1 MLNKIVTA
9 TLFPKAKTR
18 FKQQL
23 NNIVK
28 QFYQDI
34 QQMSKNYD
42 YENLDNIYNKA
53 IDEIKKISSES
64 QNSIKQKELT
74 NEFLNKISITY
85 EIEKQKEKN
94 LNDKFDVVF
103 QKMKDMTIDEKQYW
117 IFNSRKKVV
126 MKNGILYLLNEYG
139 TKKDVFPYL
148 NKIQSNNFNQFKNNY
163 IKYINDFEAGF
174 LYIEYLDETAK
185 YARLIVLNKYDET
198 KSDSL
203 GNDYEIYKH
212 DNNNQ
217 FILHNFKTN
226 ELFLI
231 SLRNEKQIY
240 EYKGQLFINKPIIGN
255 KVKVKND
262 KINSSWKHVNRL
274 S

>member
-9 TLFPKAKTR
+9 TLFPKSKL
-18 FKQQL
+18 KQKL

-34 QQMSKNYD
+34 QQMSKNYY

-53 IDEIKKISSES
+53 INEIKNISDTY
-64 QNSIKQKELT
+64 KHKELT
-74 NEFLNKISITY
+74 NDFLNKVSITY

-94 LNDKFDVVF
+94 LNEKFDVVF
-103 QKMKDMTIDEKQYW
+103 QKMKDMTTDEKQYW

-126 MKNGILYLLNEYG
+126 MKNGILYLLNEDG
-139 TKKDVFPYL
+139 TKTDVFPYL
-148 NKIQSNNFNQFKNNY
+148 NKIQSNNFNQFKNYY
-163 IKYINDFEAGF
+163 IKYFNDFEAGF

-185 YARLIVLNKYDET
+185 YARLIVLG
-198 KSDSL
+198 KSDTIE
-203 GNDYEIYKH
+203 NDYEIYKH
-212 DNNNQ
+212 DNNKQ

-262 KINSSWKHVNRL
+262 KINGDWKHVHRL

>member
-1 MLNKIVTA
+1 MLKKIVKSK
-9 TLFPKAKTR
+9 LFPKVKL
-18 FKQQL
+18 KQQL
-23 NNIVK
+23 NDIVK

-34 QQMSKNYD
+34 QQMSQNYD
-42 YENLDNIYNKA
+42 YENLDNIYKKVIN
-53 IDEIKKISSES
+53 EIKNISDTD
-64 QNSIKQKELT
+64 KHKELT
-74 NEFLNKISITY
+74 NDFLNKVSITY

-103 QKMKDMTIDEKQYW
+103 QKMKDMTKDEKQYW

-126 MKNGILYLLNEYG
+126 MKNGILYLLHEDG
-139 TKKDVFPYL
+139 TKTDVFPYL

-185 YARLIVLNKYDET
+185 YAKLIVLG
-198 KSDSL
+198 KSDTID
-203 GNDYEIYKH
+203 NDYEIYKH
-212 DNNNQ
+212 DNNKQ
-217 FILHNFKTN
+217 FILHNFRTN

-255 KVKVKND
+255 RVKVKND

>member
-1 MLNKIVTA
+1 MLKKIVTSK
-9 TLFPKAKTR
+9 LFPKAKL
-18 FKQQL
+18 KQQL
-23 NNIVK
+23 NDIVK

-34 QQMSKNYD
+34 QQMSQNYD
-42 YENLDNIYNKA
+42 YENLDNIYQKVINENKNIA
-53 IDEIKKISSES
+53 DTDKH
-64 QNSIKQKELT
+64 KELT
-74 NEFLNKISITY
+74 NDFLNKVSVTY

-103 QKMKDMTIDEKQYW
+103 QKMKDMTKDEKQYW

-126 MKNGILYLLNEYG
+126 MKNGILYLLHEDG
-139 TKKDVFPYL
+139 TKTDVFPYL

-185 YARLIVLNKYDET
+185 YAKLIVLG
-198 KSDSL
+198 KSDTID
-203 GNDYEIYKH
+203 NDYEIYKH
-212 DNNNQ
+212 DNNKQ
-217 FILHNFKTN
+217 FILHNFRTN

-240 EYKGQLFINKPIIGN
+240 EYKGQLFIN
-255 KVKVKND
+255 
-262 KINSSWKHVNRL
+262 
-274 S
+274 

>member
-1 MLNKIVTA
+1 MLKKIVTA

-34 QQMSKNYD
+34 QQMSRNYD
-42 YENLDNIYNKA
+42 YENLDDIYNKVVN
-53 IDEIKKISSES
+53 EIKNIST
-64 QNSIKQKELT
+64 NSTKHKELT
-74 NEFLNKISITY
+74 NDFLNKVSVTY

-103 QKMKDMTIDEKQYW
+103 QKMKDMTTDEKQYW
-117 IFNSRKKVV
+117 IFNSHNKVV
-126 MKNGILYLLNEYG
+126 MKNGILYLLNKDG

-148 NKIQSNNFNQFKNNY
+148 NKIQSNNFNKFKNNY

-231 SLRNEKQIY
+231 SLRNENQIY

-255 KVKVKND
+255 RVKVKND

-274 S
+274 SN

>member
-1 MLNKIVTA
+1 MLKKIVTSK
-9 TLFPKAKTR
+9 LFPKAKL
-18 FKQQL
+18 KQQL
-23 NNIVK
+23 NDIVK

-34 QQMSKNYD
+34 QQMSQNYD
-42 YENLDNIYNKA
+42 YENLDNIYQKVIN
-53 IDEIKKISSES
+53 EIKNISDTD
-64 QNSIKQKELT
+64 KHKELT
-74 NEFLNKISITY
+74 NDFLNKVSVTY

-103 QKMKDMTIDEKQYW
+103 QKMKDMTKDEKQYW

-126 MKNGILYLLNEYG
+126 MKNGILYLLHEDG
-139 TKKDVFPYL
+139 TKTDVFPYL

-185 YARLIVLNKYDET
+185 YAKLIVLGKLDTIDN
-198 KSDSL
+198 
-203 GNDYEIYKH
+203 NYEIYKH
-212 DNNNQ
+212 DNNKQ
-217 FILHNFKTN
+217 FILHNFRTN

-255 KVKVKND
+255 RVKVKND

>member
-1 MLNKIVTA
+1 MLKKIVKSK
-9 TLFPKAKTR
+9 LFPKVKL
-18 FKQQL
+18 KQQL
-23 NNIVK
+23 NDIVK

-34 QQMSKNYD
+34 QQMSQNYD
-42 YENLDNIYNKA
+42 YENLDNIYKKVIN
-53 IDEIKKISSES
+53 EIKNISDTD
-64 QNSIKQKELT
+64 KHKELT
-74 NEFLNKISITY
+74 NDFLNKVSVTY

-94 LNDKFDVVF
+94 LNDKFDIVF

-117 IFNSRKKVV
+117 ILNSRKKVV
-126 MKNGILYLLNEYG
+126 MKNGILYLLNENG
-139 TKKDVFPYL
+139 TKTDVFPYL

-274 S
+274 SN

>member
-1 MLNKIVTA
+1 MLKKIVKSK
-9 TLFPKAKTR
+9 LFPKVKL
-18 FKQQL
+18 KQQL
-23 NNIVK
+23 NDIVK

-34 QQMSKNYD
+34 QQMSPNYD
-42 YENLDNIYNKA
+42 YENLDNIYKKVIN
-53 IDEIKKISSES
+53 EIKNISDTD
-64 QNSIKQKELT
+64 KHKELT
-74 NEFLNKISITY
+74 NDFLNKVSVTY

-103 QKMKDMTIDEKQYW
+103 QKMKDMTKDEKQYW

-126 MKNGILYLLNEYG
+126 MKNGILYLLHEDG
-139 TKKDVFPYL
+139 TKTDVFPYL

-185 YARLIVLNKYDET
+185 YAKLIVLG
-198 KSDSL
+198 KSDTID
-203 GNDYEIYKH
+203 NDYEIYKH
-212 DNNNQ
+212 DNNKQ
-217 FILHNFKTN
+217 FILHNFRTN

-255 KVKVKND
+255 RVKVKND

>member
-1 MLNKIVTA
+1 MLKKIVTA
-9 TLFPKAKTR
+9 TLFPKTKTR
-18 FKQQL
+18 FKQKL

-64 QNSIKQKELT
+64 QNSIKQKEIT
-74 NEFLNKISITY
+74 NDFLNKVSITY

-94 LNDKFDVVF
+94 LNDKFDIVF

-126 MKNGILYLLNEYG
+126 MKNGILYLLNEDG
-139 TKKDVFPYL
+139 TKTDVFPYL
-148 NKIQSNNFNQFKNNY
+148 NKIQSKNFNQFKNYY
-163 IKYINDFEAGF
+163 IKYFNDFEAGF

-185 YARLIVLNKYDET
+185 YARLIVLG
-198 KSDSL
+198 KSDTIE
-203 GNDYEIYKH
+203 NDYEIYKH
-212 DNNNQ
+212 DNNKQ

-231 SLRNEKQIY
+231 SLRNENQIY
-240 EYKGQLFINKPIIGN
+240 EYKGKLFINKPIIGN

-262 KINSSWKHVNRL
+262 KINSDWKHVHRL
-274 S
+274 SN

>member
-1 MLNKIVTA
+1 MLKKIVKSK
-9 TLFPKAKTR
+9 LFPKVKL
-18 FKQQL
+18 KQQL
-23 NNIVK
+23 NDIVK

-34 QQMSKNYD
+34 QQMSQNYD
-42 YENLDNIYNKA
+42 YENLDNIYKKVIN
-53 IDEIKKISSES
+53 EIKNISDTD
-64 QNSIKQKELT
+64 KHKELT
-74 NEFLNKISITY
+74 NDFLNKVSVTY

-103 QKMKDMTIDEKQYW
+103 QKMKDMTKDEKQYW

-126 MKNGILYLLNEYG
+126 MKNGILYLLHEDG
-139 TKKDVFPYL
+139 TKTDVFPYL

-185 YARLIVLNKYDET
+185 YAKLIVLG
-198 KSDSL
+198 KSDTID
-203 GNDYEIYKH
+203 NDYEIYKH
-212 DNNNQ
+212 DNNKQ
-217 FILHNFKTN
+217 FILHNFRTN

-255 KVKVKND
+255 RVKVKND